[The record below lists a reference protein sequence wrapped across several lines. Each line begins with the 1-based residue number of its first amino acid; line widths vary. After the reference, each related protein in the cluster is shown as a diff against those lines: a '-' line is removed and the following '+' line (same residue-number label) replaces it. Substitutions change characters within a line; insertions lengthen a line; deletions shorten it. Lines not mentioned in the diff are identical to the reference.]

1 MWRRALDDLRGVWL
15 LQSLLRMR
23 GESGRRGWL
32 MQLSKT
38 EPSLRNR
45 LTRSYSPPLSQRPG
59 GSTVSPFTS
68 IDART
73 LINGSAAHHIAKM
86 SAPIPRSRVRTTAGV
101 LPFSKA
107 SSLGEEVNANAAV
120 HLQHRDDRKPTGP
133 QPVGRVAI

>member
-1 MWRRALDDLRGVWL
+1 MWRRALADLRGVWL
-15 LQSLLRMR
+15 LQRLLRMR

-38 EPSLRNR
+38 QRSLRSR
-45 LTRSYSPPLSQRPG
+45 LITSYSRQLAQQLA
-59 GSTVSPFTS
+59 GSTVSLFTS
-68 IDART
+68 TDAPT
-73 LINGSAAHHIAKM
+73 VISGSAAHRTAKM
-86 SAPIPRSRVRTTAGV
+86 SAPIPRLRVRTTAGM

-133 QPVGRVAI
+133 QSAGRVAI